1 MQFLHRYPQPKLA
14 QKCATEIRSHSMR
27 LLKRYFAMIAL
38 AAAYA
43 AGQTTEPTTQLPT
56 RSQVQDPGPRGGTPA
71 AGGPISGL
79 TPALQAVFT
88 TGQANFQEVEDVPT
102 GGLGPRFNS
111 TSCSSC
117 HFQPAIGGS
126 SPASNPQ
133 VAFAN
138 SQNRLPSFITAK
150 GPVREVRFISNPDGT
165 PDGGVHDLF
174 TIAGRSDTPQGCNLQ
189 QPDFS
194 NSSNIIYRIPT
205 PTFGLGLIEA
215 IQDTTLIQNVAQ
227 SASQRLGIAGT
238 LNRNGND
245 GTVTRFGWKAQ
256 NKSLLMFSG
265 EAYNVEMGITN
276 LLFNTERDET
286 PDCSPLAPAN
296 SYWNIGGLVDQKVF
310 DDITNFANFMRFLAA
325 PTRAVAAAADNT
337 AVEGSNQFVNIGCGN
352 CHTPALQTGA
362 SPFPGLANQTIHP
375 YSDFALHHM
384 GPGLADHISQGLA
397 AGDQFR
403 SAPLWGIGQ
412 RLFFLHDGRETDL
425 MKVIADHASN
435 ANSQFPASEA
445 NQVVQ
450 NFNNLS
456 NSDQQAIL
464 NFLRSL

>member
-1 MQFLHRYPQPKLA
+1 
-14 QKCATEIRSHSMR
+14 MR

-337 AVEGSNQFVNIGCGN
+337 AVEGSNQFVNIGCAN

>member
-1 MQFLHRYPQPKLA
+1 MIFSK
-14 QKCATEIRSHSMR
+14 K
-27 LLKRYFAMIAL
+27 YFAMLAL
-38 AAAYA
+38 GAVYV
-43 AGQTTEPTTQLPT
+43 AGQQQPTSGQGPH
-56 RSQVQDPGPRGGTPA
+56 DPGPRGGPPG

-79 TPALQAVFT
+79 TSGQQAVFT
-88 TGQANFQEVEDVPT
+88 AGQTNFQEVENVSQ

-111 TSCSSC
+111 NSCVSC
-117 HFQPAIGGS
+117 HINPAIGGS
-126 SPASNPQ
+126 APASNPQ

-138 SQNRLPSFITAK
+138 SQNRLPPFITAS
-150 GPVREVRFISNPDGT
+150 GPAREVRFIRNPDGT

-174 TIAGRSDTPQGCNLQ
+174 TIAGRPDAPQGCNLN

-194 NSSNIIYRIPT
+194 NSSNIIFRIPT

-215 IQDTTLIQNVAQ
+215 IQDTTLINNVAQ
-227 SASQRLGIAGT
+227 SASQKLGIAGT
-238 LNRNGND
+238 LNRSGND

-256 NKSLLMFSG
+256 NKSLLMFAG

-286 PDCSPLAPAN
+286 PDCSPLAPPN
-296 SYWNIGGLVDQKVF
+296 SYWNIGGLVDQAVF

-325 PTRAVAAAADNT
+325 PTRAITAAVDT
-337 AVEGSNQFVNIGCGN
+337 VSVQGSNQFVNIGCAN
-352 CHTPALQTGA
+352 CHTPTLQTGA

-375 YSDFALHHM
+375 FSDFALHHM
-384 GPGLADHISQGLA
+384 GPGLADQIGQGNA
-397 AGDQFR
+397 SGDQFR
-403 SAPLWGIGQ
+403 SAPLWGLGQ
-412 RLFFLHDGRETDL
+412 RLFFLHDGRTSDL
-425 MKVIADHASN
+425 VKAIADHASN
-435 ANSQFPASEA
+435 ASSQFPASEA

>member
-1 MQFLHRYPQPKLA
+1 MGSKQFVITA
-14 QKCATEIRSHSMR
+14 VA
-27 LLKRYFAMIAL
+27 AMSL
-38 AAAYA
+38 AAQQ
-43 AGQTTEPTTQLPT
+43 QTS
-56 RSQVQDPGPRGGTPA
+56 RSQAVQDPGPRGGAAA

-79 TPALQAVFT
+79 TPSLSAVFAA
-88 TGQANFQEVEDVPT
+88 GLANFQEVENVSE

-117 HFQPAIGGS
+117 HVHPAVGGS
-126 SPASNPQ
+126 SPSSNPQ

-138 SQNRLPSFITAK
+138 SQNRLPSFITAS
-150 GPVREVRFISNPDGT
+150 GPVREVRFIRNSDGT

-174 TIAGRSDTPQGCNLQ
+174 TISGRSDAPAACNLQ

-194 NSSNIIYRIPT
+194 NSSNIIFRIPT

-215 IQDTTLIQNVAQ
+215 IQDATLIQNVAQ
-227 SASQRLGIAGT
+227 SASSRLGISGA
-238 LNRNGND
+238 LNRSAND

-256 NKSLLMFSG
+256 NKSLLLFAG
-265 EAYNVEMGITN
+265 EAYNVEMGVTN
-276 LLFNTERDET
+276 LLFNTERDEA
-286 PDCSPLAPAN
+286 PGCSPLSSPN
-296 SYWNIGGLVDQKVF
+296 SYWNIGGLVDQAVF

-325 PTRAVAAAADNT
+325 PTPVPAT
-337 AVEGSNQFVNIGCGN
+337 STQGTNQFVSIGCAN
-352 CHTPALQTGA
+352 CHTPTLKTGPSQFA
-362 SPFPGLANQTIHP
+362 GLANQTIHP

-384 GPGLADHISQGLA
+384 GPGLADQVSQGLA

-403 SAPLWGIGQ
+403 TAPLWGLGQ

-425 MKVIADHASN
+425 MKVIAAHASN

-445 NQVVQ
+445 NQVIQ
-450 NFNNLS
+450 NFNNLG
-456 NSDQQAIL
+456 NNDQQAIL